1 MKKLLH
7 IFWSCL
13 EVFIIIY
20 VIILTSFI
28 LSRNSFGYTQFGNK
42 VLVYVSIWDVRNI
55 ENVDKNDLLVI
66 RTTDYINENDLL
78 YYYAVSNEKYVVRS
92 NRILNI
98 IKNDEG
104 ILYQIDDNEKS
115 YISAN
120 RVIGTYSVRFSK
132 LGGLFSF
139 LESGIGFLIFAL
151 IPIIIVFAYQLFDFI
166 ITVKN
171 EKREN
176 LEKNKYYFEPVID
189 KVIDEKDESVLKSH
203 RDDDIEIL

>member
-7 IFWSCL
+7 ILWSCL
-13 EVFIIIY
+13 EVFIIVY

-42 VLVYVSIWDVRNI
+42 VLVYVSIWDTHNI

-78 YYYAVSNEKYVVRS
+78 YYYAVSNEKYVIKS

-104 ILYQIDDNEKS
+104 ISYQID
-115 YISAN
+115 
-120 RVIGTYSVRFSK
+120 
-132 LGGLFSF
+132 
-139 LESGIGFLIFAL
+139 
-151 IPIIIVFAYQLFDFI
+151 
-166 ITVKN
+166 
-171 EKREN
+171 
-176 LEKNKYYFEPVID
+176 
-189 KVIDEKDESVLKSH
+189 H
-203 RDDDIEIL
+203 RSNATL